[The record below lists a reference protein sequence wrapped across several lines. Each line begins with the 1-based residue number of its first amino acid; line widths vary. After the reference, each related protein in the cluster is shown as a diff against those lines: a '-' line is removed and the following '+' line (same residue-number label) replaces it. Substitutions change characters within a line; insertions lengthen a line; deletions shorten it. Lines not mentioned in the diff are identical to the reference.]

1 MINYHLTYFS
11 VVDVLYGILHVT
23 IISCCSRSK
32 TSTKWRWCI
41 VLHWCPQA
49 YFSAVF
55 FQFFELCKVFWWRIL
70 FCLSGENQLLM
81 NESNQSYKFTV
92 WNFLA
97 FFRCQHNK
105 KSGILVSDFFCKTFI
120 SVVNEYKKIML
131 SHARKYC
138 SKRKKNWKTIT
149 HPD

>member
-1 MINYHLTYFS
+1 MVIPGQPVRGFFCVNFFLWTCIKCGVTYQVINYHLTYFS
-11 VVDVLYGILHVT
+11 AVDVLYGILHVT

-70 FCLSGENQLLM
+70 FCLSGENQMLM
-81 NESNQSYKFTV
+81 NESNRTSSQFEISSH
-92 WNFLA
+92 FLDD
-97 FFRCQHNK
+97 NV
-105 KSGILVSDFFCKTFI
+105 I
-120 SVVNEYKKIML
+120 
-131 SHARKYC
+131 
-138 SKRKKNWKTIT
+138 KNLEFL
-149 HPD
+149 